1 MAQLVRQSKLFAAED
16 YSVVYDSYLN
26 ANFKAFDFDTI
37 RESMVAYIR
46 ETYPESFND
55 WIESSEFVALL
66 DVVSQFGHNLAYR
79 ADLNARNNF
88 LSTATKQESV
98 YKLAEFL
105 GYSANRNV
113 PASGELKVTSI
124 KTNETIIGSDG
135 STLAGKDIRFDSTT
149 NISNLDDFIAVINA
163 VLLPSNQYGN
173 PRKTAVVGNTT
184 TQIYNTNNSANQIVF
199 ETTGLVQGAV
209 VPFNIVGTDYNEK
222 LKIFTESIPNPN
234 SAFSLMYKND
244 GRGIGSTGTGFFTQF
259 KQGSL
264 TFQDVTIED
273 PISGLAL
280 DVNVNNINNDD
291 VWVQSIDTDGT
302 ILKTWTKVDNVFG
315 FNAVYNDIGSEVRDI
330 FAVKSRTDGQIS
342 IMFPDSSIGNVP
354 KNIIRVWYR
363 TGLDQTYSLRPD
375 DIGSTSFN
383 INYAGVDGNDYIA
396 NITVQLQVGVTNAA
410 AADTL
415 DDIKTNA
422 PRIYASQDR
431 MITAGDYND
440 YLVSQSTQIAKIKSV
455 NRTHSGH
462 SRFVDLT
469 DPTSQYSNV
478 RLYANDGVLA
488 KANHVI
494 SETTNDVTAE
504 VTFEQ
509 YIKPMLDNT
518 EMLNLYYDEFTT
530 SFDALPATITGDTV
544 PANISYTWQAIGTE
558 LKSGYIMYADSVI
571 TGNNGIKGNNLT
583 NVNPGGWMQYAQVGA
598 LLKFESG
605 GVDYWAK
612 VSRLFANGNGV
623 DDTLGNPSGLD
634 ALGNG
639 AISLDAAVPDDAVL
653 TKIYPAFA
661 RTFTT
666 AERAEILIKI
676 TAGTPFVIYYDYKPN
691 NATYGWNTE
700 LVSNVNASYRG
711 KLTTHFPTPFDETT
725 SSWLMQINPA
735 AVGSGY
741 EVTTRA
747 KRYTFTS
754 TAIEFS
760 NISHEYELDT
770 YTSKTKRDKIDIVDS
785 GLITQTFFITGYLF
799 AENGVFDSS
808 KVILGLIDANNDA
821 RPDSPDAFT
830 KVAAAADSISS
841 VKFEWNHVP
850 DQNEIIDPSF
860 TNVVDAYILTS
871 SYDTDFRSYLV
882 SDDTSSTKPLVPTID
897 ELNQQFATIGDKK
910 AMSDSIIYRP
920 IKYKI
925 LFGNKAQDD
934 LKASFSVIKVIGSS
948 LTDNDVKSKV
958 VDAVTEFFN
967 ITYWDFGET
976 FYFTELAAYV
986 HQQLD
991 GHISSFV
998 IVPDGA
1004 SSVFG
1009 TLFQITPQSDEL
1021 FVPDVSVSDIEL
1033 VKNITK
1039 ENIKSTG

>member
-16 YSVVYDSYLN
+16 YSAVYDSYLN

-105 GYSANRNV
+105 GYTANRNV

-149 NISNLDDFIAVINA
+149 NISNLDDFIAVMNA
-163 VLLPSNQYGN
+163 ILLPSNQYGN
-173 PRKTAVVGNTT
+173 PRTTAVVGNTT

-199 ETTGLVQGAV
+199 EMAGLVQGTS

-222 LKIFTESIPNPN
+222 LKLFTESIPNPN

-264 TFQDVTIED
+264 TFQDVTIGD
-273 PISGLAL
+273 PISGLSL
-280 DVNVNNINNDD
+280 DVNANNINNDD
-291 VWVQSIDTDGT
+291 VWVQSIDSDGT
-302 ILKTWTKVDNVFG
+302 VLKTWTKVDNVFG
-315 FNAVYNDIGSEVRDI
+315 FNAVYNDVGSEVRDL

-342 IMFPDSSIGNVP
+342 IMFPDSTIGNIP

-375 DIGSTSFN
+375 DIGSKSFN
-383 INYAGVDGNDYIA
+383 INYVGVDGNDYIA
-396 NITVQLQVGVTNAA
+396 NITVQLQVGVTNASA
-410 AADTL
+410 SDTL

-504 VTFEQ
+504 VTFER

-518 EMLNLYYDEFTT
+518 EMLNLYYDGFTS
-530 SFDALPATITGDTV
+530 SFDALPATITGDTI
-544 PANISYTWQAIGTE
+544 ANISYTWQTNDTSQ
-558 LKSGYIMYADSVI
+558 KSGYILYTDSSV
-571 TGNNGIKGNNLT
+571 TSNNGIKGTNLT
-583 NVNPGGWMQYAQVGA
+583 NTDAGGWMQYAQVGS
-598 LLKFESG
+598 LLKFESS

-666 AERAEILIKI
+666 AERTTILTKI
-676 TAGTPFVIYYDYKPN
+676 SSGTPFVIYYDYKTTTW
-691 NATYGWNTE
+691 NAD
-700 LVSNVNASYRG
+700 LVSNVSTNSG
-711 KLTTHFPTPFDETT
+711 KL
-725 SSWLMQINPA
+725 
-735 AVGSGY
+735 
-741 EVTTRA
+741 
-747 KRYTFTS
+747 
-754 TAIEFS
+754 
-760 NISHEYELDT
+760 
-770 YTSKTKRDKIDIVDS
+770 
-785 GLITQTFFITGYLF
+785 
-799 AENGVFDSS
+799 
-808 KVILGLIDANNDA
+808 
-821 RPDSPDAFT
+821 
-830 KVAAAADSISS
+830 
-841 VKFEWNHVP
+841 
-850 DQNEIIDPSF
+850 
-860 TNVVDAYILTS
+860 
-871 SYDTDFRSYLV
+871 
-882 SDDTSSTKPLVPTID
+882 
-897 ELNQQFATIGDKK
+897 
-910 AMSDSIIYRP
+910 
-920 IKYKI
+920 
-925 LFGNKAQDD
+925 FGCA
-934 LKASFSVIKVIGSS
+934 
-948 LTDNDVKSKV
+948 
-958 VDAVTEFFN
+958 
-967 ITYWDFGET
+967 
-976 FYFTELAAYV
+976 
-986 HQQLD
+986 
-991 GHISSFV
+991 
-998 IVPDGA
+998 
-1004 SSVFG
+1004 
-1009 TLFQITPQSDEL
+1009 
-1021 FVPDVSVSDIEL
+1021 
-1033 VKNITK
+1033 
-1039 ENIKSTG
+1039 